1 MPAICALYP
10 RAICAL
16 SACNP
21 RSAYSKNLR
30 FSSFASA
37 FSWRFDDCL
46 CFAYQSSK
54 LHALFCLRVHYIM
67 KLSPQCMPEKSKI
80 FLADGHSPYHS
91 SKISDALC
99 KHCIRYFLLMA
110 LLIAYAHYIITLP
123 VFTILFHKL
132 CHLLSHGAQYQ
143 KLLSRNPV
151 SQIKEPL
158 ILFLPPGSHHHKLKN
173 PLS

>member
-1 MPAICALYP
+1 MPTAPQCFLKLLLILNNFIHVF
-10 RAICAL
+10 R
-16 SACNP
+16 
-21 RSAYSKNLR
+21 
-30 FSSFASA
+30 SFAIIRYSL
-37 FSWRFDDCL
+37 S
-46 CFAYQSSK
+46 YS
-54 LHALFCLRVHYIM
+54 M
-67 KLSPQCMPEKSKI
+67 KYSPQCTPEKSEI
-80 FLADGHSPYHS
+80 FLAVGHSPYHS
-91 SKISDALC
+91 RYIQTSPC
-99 KHCIRYFLLMA
+99 KHVRSVYSRLA